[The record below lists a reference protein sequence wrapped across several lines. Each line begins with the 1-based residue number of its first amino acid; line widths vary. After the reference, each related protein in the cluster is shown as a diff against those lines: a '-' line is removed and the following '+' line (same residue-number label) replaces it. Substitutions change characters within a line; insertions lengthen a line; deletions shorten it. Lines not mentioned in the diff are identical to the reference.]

1 MSIKE
6 KFYIREGL
14 VVNGDTI
21 ITGSVTTSVGF
32 TGSLEGTASY
42 STTAQSVVGIITS
55 ASYAT
60 NADSA
65 SYTTTALS
73 SSYATTAQTLLGSVT
88 SASHADTADA
98 VNPLS
103 QTLRINYNGGD
114 FIQFYDAYSTKQLS
128 VDTTSQFTF
137 NVSPYGPIYFGN
149 FAAPAY
155 GKAGF
160 SIPGAVVMV
169 VDAVNTR
176 GGFGGG
182 ISLITTGPRALL
194 DVWGKADE
202 VQLLV
207 TANSSQTNDIA
218 QFKNSSGA
226 TTVKVDSAG
235 TLVSTLQVLPTS
247 SPTSPVNGSVYW
259 DSNSATLFIY
269 DGSNWKSVQLM

>member
-1 MSIKE
+1 
-6 KFYIREGL
+6 
-14 VVNGDTI
+14 
-21 ITGSVTTSVGF
+21 
-32 TGSLEGTASY
+32 
-42 STTAQSVVGIITS
+42 
-55 ASYAT
+55 
-60 NADSA
+60 
-65 SYTTTALS
+65 
-73 SSYATTAQTLLGSVT
+73 
-88 SASHADTADA
+88 
-98 VNPLS
+98 
-103 QTLRINYNGGD
+103 
-114 FIQFYDAYSTKQLS
+114 
-128 VDTTSQFTF
+128 
-137 NVSPYGPIYFGN
+137 
-149 FAAPAY
+149 
-155 GKAGF
+155 
-160 SIPGAVVMV
+160 MV

-259 DSNSATLFIY
+259 DGNSATLFIY
-269 DGSNWKSVQLM
+269 DGSNWKSIQLM